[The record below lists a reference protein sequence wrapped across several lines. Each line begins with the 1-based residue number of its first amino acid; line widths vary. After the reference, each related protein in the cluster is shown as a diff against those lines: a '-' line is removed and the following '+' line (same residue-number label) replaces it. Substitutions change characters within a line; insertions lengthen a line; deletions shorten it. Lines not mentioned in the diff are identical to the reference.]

1 MLLPS
6 LRSTWPFRST
16 GTYRLTFSLLPV
28 SCTSAVRITLLTS
41 LSASAA
47 ASPCAVVTSRS
58 AVPRKCAPSSLVTLF
73 TMLSITLTCPSDL
86 MIRLSTA
93 PPRSCSVPPV
103 STVTLPYRPPVMVTL
118 ASPAMIS
125 SLTRFPSTAVM
136 LFAALWM
143 VRGFETF

>member
-1 MLLPS
+1 M
-6 LRSTWPFRST
+6 
-16 GTYRLTFSLLPV
+16 
-28 SCTSAVRITLLTS
+28 LTS

-73 TMLSITLTCPSDL
+73 TILPITLTCPSDL

-93 PPRSCSVPPV
+93 PPRSCSAPSV
-103 STVTLPYRPPVMVTL
+103 STVTLLYRPPVMVTL

-125 SLTRFPSTAVM
+125 SLTRFPSAAVM

-143 VRGFETF
+143 VRGFATS